1 MDPKSVRMSVIRQ
14 EGANGCHVLI
24 DKERGSQRVYLSK
37 LFDKVGLI
45 F

>member
-24 DKERGSQRVYLSK
+24 DKERGSQRSVS
-37 LFDKVGLI
+37 FEDVW
-45 F
+45 